1 MSAFHRDPYRVLGV
15 SKDAGLTEI
24 RRAYWA
30 LARRIRGDAQER
42 PAEARLEEIQRAYE
56 TLSDGERRRDYDA
69 RRDVR
74 RSVAPSDPG
83 DTWHSD
89 EIAVDFPSMDAIIER
104 MRASFFGGF
113 DGHGGGADETQST
126 HTAEVELTAR
136 QADEG
141 VRVPLDLPVRHT
153 CPMCG
158 GRGEVWTEPCGVC
171 AGTGGGLLS
180 HQLQLKVPPGV
191 RHGTRLRFS
200 VSPPYAAETRV
211 EVRIAIQ

>member
-1 MSAFHRDPYRVLGV
+1 MSDFHRDPYRVLGV

-30 LARRIRGDAQER
+30 LARRFRGDAQER
-42 PAEARLEEIQRAYE
+42 PAEARLEEIQRAYMM
-56 TLSDGERRRDYDA
+56 LSEGERRRDYDSRRHA
-69 RRDVR
+69 RRN
-74 RSVAPSDPG
+74 APRSDPG
-83 DTWHSD
+83 DTWDSD
-89 EIAVDFPSMDAIIER
+89 EIAVDFPSMGAILER
-104 MRASFFGGF
+104 MRAAFFGGS
-113 DGHGGGADETQST
+113 DGLDSVADETRST

-141 VRVPLDLPVRHT
+141 VRVPLDLPIRHT

-171 AGTGGGLLS
+171 AGTGGGFLS
-180 HQLQLKVPPGV
+180 HQLQLQVPAGV
-191 RHGTRLRFS
+191 RHGARLRFS
-200 VSPPYAAETRV
+200 VSPPYAPETRV